1 MISEDLND
9 IDYRN
14 IIIYDPIKNSIIQQ
28 SNFYKII
35 YSNSLISYNG
45 IYGLFKLKDSYVHQ
59 ERCNFKI
66 ELNNETI
73 NKIINLEK
81 YLLNIFDIKKFK
93 IYKLAEILKL
103 GYIKYNSNILH
114 DDVYNKLISYK
125 DNKQSLFNSNSN
137 SNSNSNYLTE
147 NTFTEN
153 TFILKISGIW
163 ETKENMGL
171 TFKIILTKN
180 NLAFF

>member
-73 NKIINLEK
+73 NKIVNLEK

-103 GYIKYNSNILH
+103 GYIKYNSNILY

-125 DNKQSLFNSNSN
+125 DNKQSLF
-137 SNSNSNYLTE
+137 NSNSNYLTE

>member
-73 NKIINLEK
+73 NKIVNLEK

-137 SNSNSNYLTE
+137 SNYLTE
-147 NTFTEN
+147 NTFAEN